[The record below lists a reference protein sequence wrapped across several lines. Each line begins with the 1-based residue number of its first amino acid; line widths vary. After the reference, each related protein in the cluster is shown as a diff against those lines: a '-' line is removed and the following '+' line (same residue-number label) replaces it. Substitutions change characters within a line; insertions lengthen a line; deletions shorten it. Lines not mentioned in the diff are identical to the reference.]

1 MKRFFALILV
11 ALMLL
16 PCIVSCG
23 KEVDPPASSTVP
35 STNNSGT
42 TGSNGGTNYSTS
54 TSNNSGNNGGDNG
67 NGGNGGS
74 TPEAAPVTKKDWAG
88 KTLRILATN
97 WNNSA
102 DPGAPWSQVE
112 LTVKPED
119 FNKNTGFGTT
129 INNAVIAR
137 QNFIKSEYGVDLEW
151 VNARGTMIATII
163 SDAIVGGS
171 DDTRYHLAMP
181 RMLEVQAIVATN
193 GIYDVSQ
200 SEYIDLNKSYYNQA
214 AREAY
219 SVKGY
224 TLFAAGDFSF
234 LDEQTANLVFY
245 NEAMTGTDTFEQF
258 PDLYKMVREGK
269 WTIDQMT
276 NVAKLVKKNEGTP
289 EWTDEDTY
297 GFGTTSLSKFYQY
310 SGIQQVS
317 VKDGKYVLSINDQG
331 KISTLIDKIL
341 AIRAADWART
351 SWDGD
356 YGAMEQAFKEGRLLF
371 YNEVVQKTDQF
382 EAQTEEFKIGVLPTP
397 KLNEA
402 QERYYTPCSYQ
413 SVVMCIPKATANRE
427 MSEYFFEILS
437 YTGQKYIME
446 AYKDNLRTKLNAE
459 TAVESMEII
468 ENYIFANLCYDV
480 GVMDGW
486 NGLITSVQSESYSS
500 GKNNFTAAYELVE
513 EDALKTVSKWN
524 TNWELYTEELP
535 E

>member
-35 STNNSGT
+35 SNNGGTT
-42 TGSNGGTNYSTS
+42 TGSSNGGSSTS
-54 TSNNSGNNGGDNG
+54 SSNGSGNNGDNGNSGNNG
-67 NGGNGGS
+67 S
-74 TPEAAPVTKKDWAG
+74 TTETAPVTKKDWAG
-88 KTLRILATN
+88 ETLRILATN

-102 DPGAPWSQVE
+102 DPSAPWSQVE
-112 LTVKPED
+112 LTVTAED

-137 QNFIKSEYGVDLEW
+137 ENFIKQEYGVTLEW
-151 VNARGTMIATII
+151 INARGTIIAPII
-163 SDAIVGGS
+163 SDSIVGGS
-171 DDTRYHLAMP
+171 EESKFHIAMP
-181 RMLEVQAIVATN
+181 RMMEAQAIVATN
-193 GIYDVSQ
+193 GVYDIAN
-200 SEYIDLNKSYYNQA
+200 SEYIDLNKSYYNQT

-219 SVKGY
+219 SIKGY

-234 LDEQTANLVFY
+234 LDEQTANLIYY

-258 PDLYKMVREGK
+258 PDLYKMVKEGK
-269 WTIDQMT
+269 WTIGQMT
-276 NVAKLVKKNEGTP
+276 NVAKLVKKNEGEP
-289 EWTDEDTY
+289 EWTDNDTY

-341 AIRAADWART
+341 TISSADWART

-371 YNEVVQKTDQF
+371 YNEVIQKTDQF
-382 EAQTEEFKIGVLPTP
+382 EAQTEEFKIGVLPCP
-397 KLNEA
+397 KLTDS
-402 QERYYTPCSYQ
+402 QEQYYTPCSYQ
-413 SVVMCIPKATANRE
+413 SVVMCIPKSTVNRE

-437 YTGQKYIME
+437 YTGQKYVMQ
-446 AYKDNLRTKLNAE
+446 AYKQNLRTKLNPD

-468 ENYIFANLCYDV
+468 ENYIFANLAYDV
-480 GVMDGW
+480 GYMDGW
-486 NGLITSVQSESYSS
+486 SGLVTSVQSESYNT
-500 GKNNFTAAYELVE
+500 GKNNFTAAYEGVE
-513 EDALKTVSKWN
+513 EDALKTVAKWN
-524 TNWELYTEELP
+524 SNWELYTDGIE
-535 E
+535 

>member
-35 STNNSGT
+35 SNNGGT
-42 TGSNGGTNYSTS
+42 TGSSNGGTNNSTS
-54 TSNNSGNNGGDNG
+54 SSNNSGNNGGDDG
-67 NGGNGGS
+67 NGG
-74 TPEAAPVTKKDWAG
+74 TTTETAPVTKKDWAG
-88 KTLRILATN
+88 KTLNILATN
-97 WNNSA
+97 WNNAAEPS
-102 DPGAPWSQVE
+102 APWSQAE
-112 LTVKPED
+112 LTVTAED

-129 INNAVIAR
+129 INNAIIAR
-137 QNFIKSEYGVDLEW
+137 ENFIKSEYGVTLNW
-151 VNARGTMIATII
+151 VNARGTQIATII

-171 DDTRYHLAMP
+171 EATRFHLAMP
-181 RMLEVQAIVATN
+181 RMMEAQAIVASN
-193 GIYDVSQ
+193 GIYDIAN
-200 SEYIDLNKSYYNQA
+200 SEYIDLDKSYYNQT
-214 AREAY
+214 AREVY
-219 SVKGY
+219 SIKGY

-234 LDEQTANLVFY
+234 LDEQTSYLIYY
-245 NEAMTGTDTFEQF
+245 NEAMTGTDTFAEF

-276 NVAKLVKKNEGTP
+276 NVAKLVKKNEGSQ
-289 EWTDEDTY
+289 EWTDDDTY
-297 GFGTTSLSKFYQY
+297 GFGTTSLAKFYQY

-317 VKDGKYVLSINDQG
+317 AKDGKYVLSINDQG

-341 AIRAADWART
+341 NISAADWART

-356 YGAMEQAFKEGRLLF
+356 YGAMEKAFKEGRLLF

-382 EAQTEEFKIGVLPTP
+382 EGQSEEFKIGVLPSP
-397 KLNEA
+397 KLNES
-402 QERYYTPCSYQ
+402 QETYYTPCSYQ
-413 SVVMCIPKATANRE
+413 SVVMCIPKATSDRE

-437 YTGQKYIME
+437 YTGQKYVMQ
-446 AYKDNLRTKLNAE
+446 AYKQNLRTKLNPE
-459 TAVESMEII
+459 TATESMEII

-480 GVMDGW
+480 GYMDGW
-486 NGLITSVQSESYSS
+486 SGLITSVQTESYSS

-513 EDALKTVSKWN
+513 EDALKTVAKWN
-524 TNWELYTEELP
+524 SNWELYTEELP